1 MSKAYFVLACAI
13 LFITTFP
20 CHAQRVMTAEEY
32 VNSSG
37 GRISFYEGIY
47 RETRPQLLSWRLN
60 SPVTIDESRIV
71 VKYDADVR
79 LDSLST
85 NRVKDQV
92 LTLIGPHVF
101 LSHGLWNWRESVS
114 LTAYY
119 SKKDEKRFFDDL
131 LAQIGEKPRGYT
143 EMINW
148 FVYRD
153 LKERKV
159 LNKHALPMRKNSIEY
174 TEPLPGMSWTI
185 SEETKDILGYVCQK
199 AETDFRGRHW
209 TVWFAP
215 EVPVDCGLW
224 KFSGLPGL
232 IMEAASAD
240 DFYVFT
246 AVSIEN
252 KVMKIQTYP
261 KVETTK
267 TTREKFRA
275 MEKAVYANPI
285 SGSVFDQEK
294 GQDYIIGSHITA
306 GAPKDTDTKVF
317 TPNTYLGL
325 YFPMELE

>member
-1 MSKAYFVLACAI
+1 MKEKTILICVLLCMTVS
-13 LFITTFP
+13 L
-20 CHAQRVMTAEEY
+20 CYAQGVLSAED
-32 VNSSG
+32 VVRSSG

-60 SPVTIDESRIV
+60 NPVTVDESRIV
-71 VKYDADVR
+71 VKYDADIL

-85 NRVKDQV
+85 NRLKDQV
-92 LTLIGPHVF
+92 LTLIGPKII
-101 LSHGLWNWRESVS
+101 LSHGLWIWRESVS
-114 LTAYY
+114 STEYY
-119 SKKDEKRFFDDL
+119 SKKDEKPFFDAL
-131 LAQIGEKPRGYT
+131 LSEIGEKPRGYA

-153 LKERKV
+153 LKAKTV
-159 LNKHALPMRKNSIEY
+159 LNKHTLPLRRSAIEY
-174 TEPLPGMSWTI
+174 TEPLPKMSWTI
-185 SEETKDILGYVCQK
+185 SEETKEILGYGCQK

-232 IMEAASAD
+232 IMEATSAD
-240 DFYVFT
+240 DFYIYT

-261 KVETTK
+261 KVETK
-267 TTREKFRA
+267 KLTREKFRE
-275 MEKAVYANPI
+275 MESTIYANPI
-285 SGSVFDQEK
+285 SGGVFDQEK
-294 GQDYIIGSHITA
+294 GQDYLIGSHVTA
-306 GAPKDTDTKVF
+306 GNPKDTDTKLF